1 MNRVN
6 LSEIAKIINVELP
19 DVLTA
24 AAHESSEINTTTFCS
39 GLLLVTLGVLEAATT
54 VDVVVSHCATS
65 GGSFATLFTA
75 TQMDVDDDETVY
87 YLDID
92 LMNPNINPYLKVTIT
107 VGNDVCDGAA
117 VMLLSH
123 ARRSAVTQPSGTS
136 ALAGSWASGINPS

>member
-6 LSEIAKIINVELP
+6 LSEIVKFVNVELP
-19 DVLTA
+19 DILTA
-24 AAHESSEINTTTFCS
+24 AAHESAEINTIGFNS
-39 GLLLVTLGVLEAATT
+39 AELLVQLGVLEETTT

-75 TQMDVDDDETVY
+75 TQVALAGDETVY

-92 LMNPNINPYLKVTIT
+92 LMNPNINPYLQVTIT

-117 VMLLSH
+117 LMLLGH
-123 ARRSAVTQPSGTS
+123 ARREAVTQPSGTS
-136 ALAGSWASGINPS
+136 ALAGDWASGINPS